1 MQWVCGNRVLDL
13 SKPLIMGI
21 VNVTPDSFS
30 DGGQHNSAS
39 AAVAHAMKL
48 VADGADILDIGGE
61 STRPGAQDVSVN
73 EELDRVLP
81 VVEKLAQTCAVIS
94 VDTSKPEVMKQAV
107 KAGAHIINDIR
118 ALQLPGAIEV
128 AADSNAGI
136 CLMHMQGA
144 PRTMQQAPHYENLLS
159 EVESFLLERA
169 RQCEAVGIARDRL
182 CLDYGFGFGK
192 TVEQNFS
199 LLANTG
205 YFCRLPYP
213 ILVGVSRK
221 SSLGAV
227 TGRDVNGRMVASVA
241 AALYAVQEGAHI
253 LRVHDVAAT
262 RDAITIWLTA
272 KRQAINFQ

>member
-81 VVEKLAQTCAVIS
+81 VVEKLAQTGAVIS

-241 AALYAVQEGAHI
+241 AALYAVHEGAHI

>member
-39 AAVAHAMKL
+39 AAVAHAVKL
-48 VADGADILDIGGE
+48 IAEGADILDIGGE
-61 STRPGAQDVSVN
+61 STRPGAQDVSEN
-73 EELDRVLP
+73 EELDRVIP
-81 VVEKLAQTCAVIS
+81 VVEKLVQTGVVIS

-128 AADSNAGI
+128 AADTNAGI

-144 PRTMQQAPHYENLLS
+144 PRTMQRAPHYENLLS
-159 EVESFLLERA
+159 EVETFLLARA
-169 RQCEAVGIARDRL
+169 KQCEAAGIARDRL

-262 RDAITIWLTA
+262 RDAITIWLAA

>member
-30 DGGQHNSAS
+30 DGGQHNSTAS
-39 AAVAHAMKL
+39 AIGHAMKL
-48 VADGADILDIGGE
+48 IAEGADILDIGGE
-61 STRPGAQDVSVN
+61 SARPGAQDVSVD
-73 EELDRVLP
+73 EELNRVIP
-81 VVEKLAQTCAVIS
+81 VVEKLAQTGAIIS
-94 VDTSKPEVMKQAV
+94 VDTSKPEVMLQAV
-107 KAGAHIINDIR
+107 AAGAHIINDIR
-118 ALQLPGAIEV
+118 ALQLPGALE
-128 AADSNAGI
+128 AAASTNAGI

-159 EVESFLLERA
+159 EVEAFLLERA
-169 RQCEAVGIARDRL
+169 QACEAAGIARDRL

-213 ILVGVSRK
+213 VLVGVSRK

-227 TGRDVNGRMVASVA
+227 TGRGVNERMVASVA

-262 RDAITIWLTA
+262 RDAVTIWLAT
-272 KRQAINFQ
+272 KCQAINFQ

>member
-1 MQWVCGNRVLDL
+1 
-13 SKPLIMGI
+13 MGI

-61 STRPGAQDVSVN
+61 SARPGAQDVSVN

-81 VVEKLAQTCAVIS
+81 VVEKLAQTGAVIS

>member
-1 MQWVCGNRVLDL
+1 MQWVCCNRVLDL

-81 VVEKLAQTCAVIS
+81 VVEKLAQTGAVIS

>member
-1 MQWVCGNRVLDL
+1 MQWVCGNRMLDL

-81 VVEKLAQTCAVIS
+81 VVEKLAQTGAVIS

>member
-81 VVEKLAQTCAVIS
+81 VVEKLAQTGAVIS

-169 RQCEAVGIARDRL
+169 RQCEAAGIARDRL

>member
-81 VVEKLAQTCAVIS
+81 VVEKLAQTGAVIS

-169 RQCEAVGIARDRL
+169 RRCEAVGIARDRL

>member
-48 VADGADILDIGGE
+48 VVDGADILDIGGE

-81 VVEKLAQTCAVIS
+81 VVEKLAQTGAVIS

>member
-39 AAVAHAMKL
+39 AAVAHAVKL
-48 VADGADILDIGGE
+48 VAEGADILDIGGE
-61 STRPGAQDVSVN
+61 STRPGAQEVSVN
-73 EELDRVLP
+73 EELDRVIP
-81 VVEKLAQTCAVIS
+81 VVEKLAQTGAVIS

-128 AADSNAGI
+128 AADTNAGI
-136 CLMHMQGA
+136 CLMHMQGT
-144 PRTMQQAPHYENLLS
+144 PRTMQQAPHYGNLLS
-159 EVESFLLERA
+159 EVETFLLERA
-169 RQCEAVGIARDRL
+169 RLCEAVGIARDRL

-221 SSLGAV
+221 SSLGVV

-262 RDAITIWLTA
+262 RDAITIWLAA

>member
-81 VVEKLAQTCAVIS
+81 VVEKLAQTGAVIS

-136 CLMHMQGA
+136 CLMHMQGV

>member
-61 STRPGAQDVSVN
+61 SNRPGAQDVSVN

-81 VVEKLAQTCAVIS
+81 VVEKLAQTGAVIS

>member
-81 VVEKLAQTCAVIS
+81 VVEKLAQTGAVIS

-144 PRTMQQAPHYENLLS
+144 PRTMQQAPHYENLFS

>member
-61 STRPGAQDVSVN
+61 SARPGAQDVSVN

-81 VVEKLAQTCAVIS
+81 VVEKLAQTGAVIS